1 MYRYQAV
8 IIGDTES
15 EFFTRDQMA
24 LLQRFVSE
32 RGGGFLMLGGAESY
46 REGDYAGTPIASL
59 LPVYLDRP
67 VDAKLPGE
75 FKLTLT
81 REGWL
86 QPWTR
91 LRPVESEEQTRME
104 AVPDFQVLNPLH
116 EIKPGAS
123 VLAQVSDAGGHTYP
137 ALAVQRFGLGRSAA
151 LMIGD
156 MWRWGLQ
163 DEEKQKDLG
172 KAWRQMIRWLVSD
185 VPPRISVTADAAP
198 GGDPSEFRLTV
209 KAHDEEFKALDNAT
223 VKIMIRPVAQDA
235 TSQNTKPGTNN
246 FVELTADSSAS
257 EPGVYTATYVAHETG
272 AYSAE
277 ATVTDA
283 DGKIAGHAATGWTS
297 DPAAEEFK
305 SLKPNRALLENLAKK
320 TGGEIVALADLDNF
334 VKKLPERRSPVM
346 ESWSR
351 PLWHTPI
358 VLVVALAGFVVE
370 WGSRRWKG
378 MP

>member
-1 MYRYQAV
+1 V
-8 IIGDTES
+8 IIGDTEA

-32 RGGGFLMLGGAESY
+32 RGGGFLMLGSSDSF
-46 REGDYAGTPIASL
+46 REGNYAGTPIASL

-67 VDAKLPGE
+67 VEAKLPGE

-91 LRPVESEEQTRME
+91 LRPAESEEQTRME
-104 AVPDFQVLNPLH
+104 AVTDFEVFNPVR

-123 VLAQVSDAGGHTYP
+123 VLASVSDANGRTYP

-156 MWRWGLQ
+156 LYYWGMQ

-172 KAWRQMIRWLVSD
+172 RAWRQMIRWLVSD
-185 VPPRISVTADAAP
+185 VPPRFSVTAEAAP
-198 GGDPSEFRLTV
+198 GGEPSEFRLTV
-209 KAHDEEFKALDNAT
+209 TAHDEEFKSLDNAS
-223 VKIMIRPVAQDA
+223 VKITVRPVAQDPTTQSA
-235 TSQNTKPGTNN
+235 KTGTNN
-246 FVELTADSSAS
+246 FVELTADASAGR
-257 EPGVYTATYVAHETG
+257 PGTYTATYLARETG

-277 ATVTDA
+277 ATVTDG

-297 DPAAEEFK
+297 DPAAEEFR
-305 SLKPNRALLENLAKK
+305 SLKPNRALLENLAK
-320 TGGEIVALADLDNF
+320 
-334 VKKLPERRSPVM
+334 
-346 ESWSR
+346 
-351 PLWHTPI
+351 
-358 VLVVALAGFVVE
+358 
-370 WGSRRWKG
+370 
-378 MP
+378 